1 MKKLMSVFLF
11 GALMLPVLAQADT
24 MRETV
29 MAEANKSTMSFGD
42 MQKGYSN
49 FPAVAFLYGRQVVQG
64 YADDTFKP
72 DNAVNRAE
80 LVKMVVGM
88 MEGDPNAIAN
98 RDCFNDVKREW
109 FAPYICLAKSKG
121 WVDGYTGKMFKPA
134 NPVNRAEAMKIIL
147 NVMVKNAYRPT
158 MTNSENA
165 LKMPSDADMSAWYAT
180 YMRLAWV
187 KDLVD
192 RQHVSGNKYLPADSM
207 TRKEVAEMVFRTYL
221 YMGERLETAN
231 LLADQVCFE
240 LDHST
245 MTAQERTDLWKTSY
259 LDIKGY
265 TQSDI
270 DGLVSK
276 YSTDDVVQSF
286 ATALEK
292 ENCNKGAQSD
302 IKVWDDFKKFGTM

>member
-29 MAEANKSTMSFGD
+29 MAEANKSTMSFDD
-42 MQKGYSN
+42 MQKGYPN
-49 FPAVAFLYGRQVVQG
+49 FPAVAFLYGRQVVEG

-109 FAPYICLAKSKG
+109 FAPYICFAKSKG

-221 YMGERLETAN
+221 YMGERLEAAN

-259 LDIKGY
+259 LDTKGY

-302 IKVWDDFKKFGTM
+302 ISVWTDFKKFGTM